1 MPKQGDSG
9 QPLGSGVRRAV
20 VLRSIDRLLAHL
32 RARPDSEHVM
42 YANRTVFCLL
52 QGTYFIHMLPS
63 KSAAGLLVML
73 TGLAITAALFVHL
86 LFGRVRSVPR
96 QVAAMI
102 ADMIYLGLLMH
113 LGGAKMACWYPCFL
127 WMILGNGFRLGRA
140 NLFRAMAV
148 GTLSFGAVVFTT
160 PFWHENAYFSI
171 GLIFGNLILPL
182 YVYQLLTRLHTA
194 RRQAEVADQ
203 AKSLF
208 LANVSHELRTP
219 LHAIIGMGS
228 LLERE
233 KLPPKPTDMAR
244 TIMGA
249 SRTLLEMVDDLLKLS
264 QMEADPKAPN
274 VVEFGVPDLLVDVKN
289 LIYVQASEKGLALAL
304 HVAYGMPLR
313 VQAAERQIREIL
325 LNLAAN
331 AVKFTDRGGI
341 LLAVRAVTKG
351 HAGIRLRF
359 EVVDTGI
366 GIEPAAQ
373 VRVFEKFTQAD
384 RTISERFGGTGL
396 GLAICKRHIE
406 MMGGEI
412 GVESRPGA
420 GSTFWFEIECK
431 GNSVDGATTEV
442 RGTGALAL
450 LSVGAGV
457 HPSLRESVQALD
469 PDAIIMECSGIAVAD
484 QLADLA
490 AAGRTLIVH
499 PAQGKAAVET
509 LAAGL
514 RAIEPEKLPFFL
526 LVDEP
531 CRSATSAD
539 LRWFSGTWVPSNA
552 TPHDV
557 AAAVEVCAKLRV
569 APALLTSEA
578 PGPVSVPDTDL
589 HTKPQAGGTQRL
601 SILVVDDNHTNRRV
615 VERIIE
621 SGGHRCR
628 LVSDGE
634 AALDALEDDG
644 INLVLMDVNM
654 PGMNGLEVTKL
665 YRAASLG
672 LPRMPILA
680 LTADASPQMAQK
692 CRDAGMDA
700 CITKPV
706 RAAELL
712 GVIEAAVLAVLT
724 TPSFPASQ
732 ADSTLASRTPQI
744 PVFDAQ
750 VLDGLRDVGGDAF
763 VTELLDIFLADVRR
777 TLSELDLMVE
787 QGHTSGFQENAH
799 ALGSAAANMGATRIS
814 RLSLAMERMRGDEIA
829 NFGRARV
836 RELQQEI
843 EVFAAALLKSER
855 GSRA

>member
-1 MPKQGDSG
+1 MPEQADSG
-9 QPLGSGVRRAV
+9 QPLGSGRRRAV
-20 VLRSIDRLLAHL
+20 VLKGIGRLLALL

-52 QGTYFIHMLPS
+52 QGTYFIYMLPS
-63 KSAAGLLVML
+63 KGAEGLLVMSA
-73 TGLAITAALFVHL
+73 GLAITAALFAHL
-86 LFGRVRSVPR
+86 VFGRVRSVPR
-96 QVAAMI
+96 QVAAMV
-102 ADMIYLGLLMH
+102 ADMTYLGILMH
-113 LGGAKMACWYPCFL
+113 LGGATMACWYPCFL

-140 NLFRAMAV
+140 NLLRAMAI
-148 GTLSFGAVVFTT
+148 GTLSFGVVLLTT
-160 PFWHENAYFSI
+160 PFWHEDAYFSV
-171 GLIFGNLILPL
+171 GLLLGNLVLPL

-194 RRQAEVADQ
+194 RRRAEVADQ

-233 KLPPKPTDMAR
+233 KLPPKPADMAR

-249 SRTLLEMVDDLLKLS
+249 SRTLLEMVDDVLKLS
-264 QMEADPKAPN
+264 RMETDPRVPAIA
-274 VVEFGVPDLLVDVKN
+274 EFGVPDLLLDVKN
-289 LIYVQASEKGLALAL
+289 LVYVQASEKGLTLAL
-304 HVAYGMPLR
+304 HVGYGTPLR

-331 AVKFTDRGGI
+331 AVKFTERGGI
-341 LLAVRAVTKG
+341 LLAIRTVPKEQP
-351 HAGIRLRF
+351 GIRLRF

-373 VRVFEKFTQAD
+373 VKVFEMFTQAD

-406 MMGGEI
+406 MMGGAI
-412 GVESRPGA
+412 GVDSHPGA
-420 GSTFWFEIECK
+420 GSTFWFEIEC
-431 GNSVDGATTEV
+431 SVDKATTEV
-442 RGTGALAL
+442 RGTGMLAL
-450 LSVGAGV
+450 LSVGAGAQ
-457 HPSLRESVQALD
+457 PSLRESVQALD
-469 PDAIIMECSGIAVAD
+469 PDALIMECSSVAFAD
-484 QLADLA
+484 QLAGLA
-490 AAGRTLIVH
+490 ALGRTLIVH
-499 PAQGKAAVET
+499 PAQGEATFET
-509 LAAGL
+509 LAAGV
-514 RAIEPEKLPFFL
+514 RAIEPERLPSFL

-539 LRWFSGTWVPSNA
+539 LRWHSVTWVPSNA
-552 TPHDV
+552 TPRDV
-557 AAAVEVCAKLRV
+557 ATAVEVCAKLHV
-569 APALLTSEA
+569 TPILLTSEA
-578 PGPVSVPDTDL
+578 PGPVSVPDNDL
-589 HTKPQAGGTQRL
+589 YTGPQAGGTRCL

-615 VERIIE
+615 VEKIIE
-621 SGGHRCR
+621 SGGHRCQ

-634 AALDALEDDG
+634 AALGALEDDG

-672 LPRMPILA
+672 LPRVPILA
-680 LTADASPQMAQK
+680 LTADASPQMAQR

-706 RAAELL
+706 RATELL
-712 GVIEAAVLAVLT
+712 GIIEAAVLAVPT

-732 ADSTLASRTPQI
+732 SNSTVASKTPRT

-750 VLDGLRDVGGDAF
+750 VLDALRDVGGDAF

-777 TLSELDLMVE
+777 LLSELDHMVE
-787 QGHTSGFQENAH
+787 QGHTSEFQANAH
-799 ALGSAAANMGATRIS
+799 ALGSAAANMGGIRIR
-814 RLSLAMERMRGDEIA
+814 RLSLVMERMRGDEVA
-829 NFGRARV
+829 NFGHAKI
-836 RELQQEI
+836 RELRQEI
-843 EVFAAALLKSER
+843 EIFAAALSKNER